1 MKYLTACMASL
12 LAIGL
17 AVSAGPAFAGGDG
30 HHRKHA
36 RSHCHNCQKA
46 KPKYDSTEV
55 IKDTKDVDH
64 SQVINT
70 EKVVPSKRVVETN
83 HLVVHENE
91 VRNTGTVVHNHTV
104 VEKELVITK
113 RNVDHRYVNES
124 VNLVQHKY
132 NTKREHLIEER
143 EVPGE
148 VRRLRCNCGRGA
160 ALQVHGMNPRPI
172 EAYRHSPRYVS
183 SDY

>member
-12 LAIGL
+12 LVIGF

-55 IKDTKDVDH
+55 IKDTKDVDR

-70 EKVVPSKRVVETN
+70 EKVVPSKRVIETN

-91 VRNTGTVVHNHTV
+91 VRNTGTVVHNHTI

-124 VNLVQHKY
+124 VNLVHHKY

-148 VRRLRCNCGRGA
+148 VRRLHCNCRRGA
-160 ALQVHGMNPRPI
+160 ALQVQPRPI
-172 EAYRHSPRYVS
+172 EAYRHSPHYVS
-183 SDY
+183 SDH